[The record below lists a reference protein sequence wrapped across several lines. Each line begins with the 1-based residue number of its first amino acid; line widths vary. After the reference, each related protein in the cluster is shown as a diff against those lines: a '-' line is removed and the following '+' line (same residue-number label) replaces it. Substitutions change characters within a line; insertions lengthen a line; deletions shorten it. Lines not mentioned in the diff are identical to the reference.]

1 MAYTFSFW
9 PIIKRVYRFSWWQTT
24 VKLGGVFQLIHFNY
38 VRWKNFLSTGNNFTE
53 IQLDRNST
61 TLIIGEN
68 GAGKSTIL
76 DAICFGLF
84 GKPFRNIKKG
94 QLLNSVNESNCVV
107 EVEFKVG
114 GKDVKVI
121 RGIKPNKFEIY
132 INGKMYNQDA
142 NARDYQKYLEQ
153 QILKLNYRSFT
164 QVVILGSSTFV
175 PFMQLKARHRR
186 EVVEEILDI
195 QIFSLMNMILKQR
208 LKTIEADYREL
219 DYKQSLTSEK
229 LKLKRKYIQ
238 DLQDNRRKLIEEKT
252 LLVSINEEEVFKK
265 KRKIADLQDD
275 IESMHEKISNS
286 TKITN
291 QFDKLNDL
299 NSQLKTKHKSHKKLV
314 KFFEENEDCPVCQQ
328 HIDEV
333 YKDTM
338 ISRENEKSDKLTV
351 GIKELADKLEATKVK
366 ISVINEVNQNIQSN
380 NVEIAKENSSIG
392 ELEKFNATLQTEVKQ
407 LEEGHVDQGDHEQVE
422 SLNEEFK
429 MVSDEK
435 EKLREEK
442 VYAEAARSMLTD
454 QGIKT
459 KIIKQ
464 YLPIMNKLINTYLSS
479 MEFYV
484 NFTLDE
490 NFDETIKSRY
500 RDDFTYASFSEGEKM
515 RIDLALLFTWRAVAK
530 MKNSTNTNLLILDEI
545 FDSSLDGTGTDEFL
559 KILNTLG
566 DENVFVISHKQDAL
580 ADKFRSTVKFE
591 KIKNFSH
598 ISE

>member
-1 MAYTFSFW
+1 M
-9 PIIKRVYRFSWWQTT
+9 
-24 VKLGGVFQLIHFNY
+24 
-38 VRWKNFLSTGNNFTE
+38 
-53 IQLDRNST
+53 
-61 TLIIGEN
+61 IIGEN

-121 RGIKPNKFEIY
+121 RGIKPNVFEIY

-219 DYKQSLTSEK
+219 EYKESLTSEK

-238 DLQDNRRKLIEEKT
+238 DIQDNRRKLIEEKT
-252 LLVSINEEEVFKK
+252 FLINGNEEEIFKK
-265 KRKIADLQDD
+265 KRKITDLQDD
-275 IESMHEKISNS
+275 IECMHEKISNS
-286 TKITN
+286 TKVIE

-299 NSQLKTKHKSHKKLV
+299 NSQLKTKHNSHKKLV
-314 KFFEENEDCPVCQQ
+314 KFFEQNEDCPVCQQ
-328 HIDEV
+328 HIDGI
-333 YKDTM
+333 YKETM
-338 ISRENEKSDKLTV
+338 ISRENSKSDKLIV
-351 GIKELADKLEATKVK
+351 GMKELADKLEATKVK
-366 ISVINEVNQNIQSN
+366 INIINEVNKNIQSN

-392 ELEKFNATLQTEVKQ
+392 ELEKFNATLQTEIKQ
-407 LEEGHVDQGDHEQVE
+407 LQDGRVDKKDHEEVV
-422 SLNEEFK
+422 SLNEEFES
-429 MVSDEK
+429 VTGEK

-464 YLPIMNKLINTYLSS
+464 YLPIMNKLINTYLTS

-580 ADKFRSTVKFE
+580 ADKFRSTIKFE

-598 ISE
+598 ISEA